1 MIEIMPKGLMQNELN
16 MIMREASKQAMIEAQ
31 NRKQKAVVEVKQ
43 PLQNEMQCTTQ
54 PMDDG
59 SILLI
64 CSIILNILIK

>member
-1 MIEIMPKGLMQNELN
+1 MIETMPKGLMQNELN
-16 MIMREASKQAMIEAQ
+16 MIMREASSQAMLEAQ
-31 NRKQKAVVEVKQ
+31 RKKLKAVTEEKQ